1 MEQVIGVA
9 TFLLSPFIGP
19 VLGPIVGGY
28 VTETVGWR
36 WTIWILM
43 IFAGIILPIQ
53 MLAPET
59 YGPILLYRKA
69 KRLEKQGVN
78 VVPPKFHK
86 FSSVLATALKRPP
99 RILLILTF

>member
-1 MEQVIGVA
+1 MEQVIGVSA
-9 TFLLSPFIGP
+9 FLLSPFIGP

-28 VTETVGWR
+28 VTQSVGWR

-43 IFAGIILPIQ
+43 IVAGVVLPFQ
-53 MLAPET
+53 LLAPET
-59 YGPILLYRKA
+59 YGPIILYRKA

-86 FSSVLATALKRPP
+86 FSTVLATALKRPP
-99 RILLILTF
+99 RIILLLTF